1 MLLSIKELVV
11 RYGKAEALRGVSLDV
26 PKGHIATVIGPNG
39 AGKSTLM
46 RTITG
51 LLKPISGEIYFQE
64 RRIDGESA
72 EHIVYLGIAL
82 VPEGRRLFPYMTV
95 VENLEMGAYIQK
107 DRKKIPTMM
116 EEIFLNF
123 PIFKSRRHQLSGT
136 LSGGEQQMLAIAR
149 ALLATPK
156 LLLLDEPSLGLAPL
170 IVREVGEIIK
180 GIYEKGV
187 SILLIEQNARLALG
201 LAKLGYILETG
212 RIVLKAD
219 AKELLEND
227 FVKRAYLGIK

>member
-1 MLLSIKELVV
+1 MLLQVKEIVV
-11 RYGKAEALRGVSLDV
+11 RYGKAEALKGVSLEV
-26 PKGHIATVIGPNG
+26 PAGSIVTVIGSNG

-51 LLKPISGEIYFQE
+51 LRRPISGEIFLE
-64 RRIDGESA
+64 GKRIEA
-72 EHIVYLGIAL
+72 EPPEKIVKSGIAL

-95 VENLEMGAYIQK
+95 LENLEMGGYTQK
-107 DRKKIPTMM
+107 NRNALSGQI
-116 EEIFLNF
+116 EEIYSNF
-123 PIFKSRRHQLSGT
+123 PILKQRRLQLAGT

-149 ALLATPK
+149 ALLARPK

-170 IVREVGEIIK
+170 VVREVGEIIK
-180 GIYEKGV
+180 GIHARGV

-201 LAKLGYILETG
+201 LARLGYVLETG
-212 RIVLKAD
+212 HIRLKAE

-227 FVKRAYLGIK
+227 FVKRAYLGI